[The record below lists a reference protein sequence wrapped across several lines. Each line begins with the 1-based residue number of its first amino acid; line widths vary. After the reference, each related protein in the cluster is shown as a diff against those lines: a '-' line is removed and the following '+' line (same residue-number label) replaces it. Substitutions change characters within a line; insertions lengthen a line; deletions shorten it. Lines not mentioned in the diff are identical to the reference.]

1 MTQKK
6 YVMGTRQKYQQ
17 SLQCTDAHLV
27 NLKKKVFMADGL
39 IPVALFKMVVGWP
52 THTEISD

>member
-1 MTQKK
+1 
-6 YVMGTRQKYQQ
+6 MGTRQKYQQ

-52 THTEISD
+52 NIVKCGSFNRASS

>member
-1 MTQKK
+1 
-6 YVMGTRQKYQQ
+6 MGTRQKYQQ
-17 SLQCTDAHLV
+17 SLQCTDAFLV

-52 THTEISD
+52 NIVKLWHHFELYM